1 MMALRWTLAAAV
13 GLTLA
18 ACGGDADPT
27 GSDPDPDPD
36 PDGIPTALLGV
47 WRAGPAC
54 FPACAMILFDRAT
67 PADSVNFAAL
77 ITWELTISANGNL
90 EMGASGPAESAL
102 LAGTLVVESG
112 QLIVQGEE
120 ASDTLDY
127 ALVQGVLRAELRSP
141 LTFDLDGDGE
151 DQPVGLRMRMH
162 R

>member
-1 MMALRWTLAAAV
+1 MNSRWRLAAA
-13 GLTLA
+13 GFALA
-18 ACGGDADPT
+18 LGACGGDGT
-27 GSDPDPDPD
+27 GPDADPDPDPD
-36 PDGIPTALLGV
+36 PDAIPTSLLGI

-54 FPACAMILFDRAT
+54 FPGCALILYDRAT

-77 ITWELTISANGNL
+77 ITWQLTIVASGDL
-90 EMGASGPAESAL
+90 EMRASGPAQEAL

-127 ALVQGVLRAELRSP
+127 SLVQGVLRATLRSS

-151 DQPVGLRMRMH
+151 DQPVGLRLRMQ